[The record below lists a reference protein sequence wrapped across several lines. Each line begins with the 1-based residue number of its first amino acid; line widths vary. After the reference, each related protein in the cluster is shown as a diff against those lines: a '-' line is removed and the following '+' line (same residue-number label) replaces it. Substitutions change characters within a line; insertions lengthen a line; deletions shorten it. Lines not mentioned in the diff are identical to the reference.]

1 MKLNSSVQFNINDFT
16 SGQMLDSKTTKK
28 LIDNNF
34 DGFLKV
40 YEVYYRNDRDDFS
53 GVMLL
58 YKDDKPYSR
67 INARFYINGF
77 GISKE
82 EFSKKYEYKRVYLE
96 GAVSYRYRD
105 TGAEEMSDEDI
116 GAVDI
121 YADNLI
127 SSIDYEEK
135 HHEI

>member
-82 EFSKKYEYKRVYLE
+82 EFSKVRV
-96 GAVSYRYRD
+96 
-105 TGAEEMSDEDI
+105 
-116 GAVDI
+116 
-121 YADNLI
+121 
-127 SSIDYEEK
+127 
-135 HHEI
+135 